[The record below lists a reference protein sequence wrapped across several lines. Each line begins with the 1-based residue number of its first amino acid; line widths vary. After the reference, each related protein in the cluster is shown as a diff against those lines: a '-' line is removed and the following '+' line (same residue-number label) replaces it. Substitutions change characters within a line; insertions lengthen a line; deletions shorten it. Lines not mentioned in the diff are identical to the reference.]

1 MDKPHKKS
9 QFDIGEWHKIHGE
22 NKDENG
28 EKKKMTAPSAEE
40 LDDRVN
46 DFISHAL
53 QYRGKPYDKKG
64 LPSEKQLFKGEDGKL
79 TELDLSVMFE
89 ALMKK
94 HAPRDDKG
102 NPMDHGWDEKAF
114 AKMFNKFEDDDGED
128 EDGKGDE
135 DGMDRGEVS
144 KMLRYICGL

>member
-9 QFDIGEWHKIHGE
+9 QFDLERWHEIHGE

-28 EKKKMTAPSAEE
+28 EKKKMTAPTAEE

-53 QYRGKPYDKKG
+53 KYREKPFLSKPYDKKG
-64 LPSEKQLFKGEDGKL
+64 GEDGKL

-89 ALMKK
+89 ELMKK

-114 AKMFNKFEDDDGED
+114 SNMFKKFEDDEGEE